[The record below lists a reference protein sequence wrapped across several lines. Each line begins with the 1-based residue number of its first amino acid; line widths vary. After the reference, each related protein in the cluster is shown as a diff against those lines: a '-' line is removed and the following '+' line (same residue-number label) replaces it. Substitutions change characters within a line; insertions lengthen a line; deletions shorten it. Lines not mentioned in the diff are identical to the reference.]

1 MKNLQLFPFERNQYY
16 HGKLM
21 TYQDMTSEQKYM
33 NDKRRLNN
41 RFLHG
46 IGVASGLQVVRLDEK
61 TLSVEAGVA
70 LDFAGREIVLE
81 EPRVLMLDQIEG
93 YEELTAREEAPYA
106 YLCLA
111 YDETGICEAREN
123 AALGGSGEP
132 TYEKYREGGKL
143 YLTQRP
149 LEDDRCTVSGL
160 TSQGAVLFE
169 NNDLVVSCR
178 LPAFVRSGDCF
189 DVLFRIEAR
198 RPLQDV
204 SVEFSSSL
212 SALNVKGK
220 EILEFKWNG
229 SLKDAGDTA
238 ELKEQLTAYSV
249 EYGYG
254 TMTLRRR
261 QLRITVD
268 GREYF
273 PAGDITGRVLISS
286 RDTCH
291 QMQDSWY
298 AGSMHQ
304 FLNATGSGA
313 IYLAGLHF
321 RKAGEELR
329 IDRIDQLPFEQRV
342 YSSFVNKGLI
352 DQLITEVDKLKAGA
366 GSDNVSGQ
374 GVETSDNVPQIA
386 TGVCTIPLG
395 IGGRAGERY
404 FSGEII
410 HGLGLGRLRVDLSL
424 ETDTLQYIGSS
435 EIFEDMKLRAEMAA
449 KVNSE
454 RGSFV
459 IGIRLLE
466 ASPVETARIRWSA
479 QLLPENKEQGNEPHI
494 RIVPDKPELKC
505 MQSRYFRTETE
516 YLHGATILWEVCT
529 PNGGTVTRDGQYTA
543 PDTEGIYEL
552 RAFCQENPRIR
563 SSVFVIVRE

>member
-33 NDKRRLNN
+33 NDKRRLTN

-61 TLSVEAGVA
+61 TLSVEAGMA
-70 LDFAGREIVLE
+70 LDSAGREIVLE

-93 YEELTAREEAPYA
+93 YEELTSREAVPYA

-111 YDETGICEAREN
+111 YEETGICETREN
-123 AALGGSGEP
+123 ASLGRSGEP
-132 TYEKYREGGKL
+132 TYEKYREGGRL

-149 LEDDRCTVSGL
+149 LEDDRCTVNGL
-160 TSQGAVLFE
+160 TRQRAVLFE
-169 NNDLVVSCR
+169 NNDLSVICR

-189 DVLFRIEAR
+189 DVLFHIEAK

-204 SVEFSSSL
+204 SVDFSSSL
-212 SALNVKGK
+212 SALNVDGK
-220 EILEFKWNG
+220 EILEFNWNG
-229 SLKDAGDTA
+229 SFRDAGDVA
-238 ELKEQLTAYSV
+238 EVKKRLTAYSV

-261 QLRITVD
+261 QLRVTVA

-273 PAGDITGRVLISS
+273 PAGDISGRILISS
-286 RDTCH
+286 RDNYH

-304 FLNATGSGA
+304 FLNPTGSGD

-329 IDRIDQLPFEQRV
+329 IDRIDQLPFGQRV
-342 YSSFVNKGLI
+342 YNSFVNKGLI
-352 DQLITEVDKLKAGA
+352 EQLITEVETLKSEPGKDSAAVQGGKSA
-366 GSDNVSGQ
+366 DN
-374 GVETSDNVPQIA
+374 NPQIA

-494 RIVPDKPELKC
+494 HIVPDKPELKC

-516 YLHGATILWEVCT
+516 YLQGATILWEVCT

-552 RAFCQENPRIR
+552 RAFCQENPKIR